1 MKLVWRSYF
10 IGIIMEKG
18 LLVDIGRKYWSIA
31 ELKRLVLLLQ
41 EHKLTHLQLHLNENE
56 GFALN
61 FTDSP
66 VSKKYSEN
74 MLKELKEF
82 AKTHEITLIPDFDS
96 PGHMGSLLEQNP
108 EFALPDSNQQ
118 AVDVTN
124 PAVIDWIIGIIDKI
138 VDIFPD
144 SDTFHIGADEFIDF
158 RQIEKYPYLV
168 EKTREKYG
176 NKASGLEFYYDY
188 VNQLT
193 EHMQKKGKQVR
204 IWNDGFLRKDLQSL
218 VPLNKNVEVCYW
230 TNWDKGMAEVKEW
243 LAKGYTLINFCDNDL
258 YYVLGEEAGY
268 SYPTAEKLERE
279 GKIQKF
285 SGQQYLNQEEMK
297 AVRGTYFSIWADN
310 AAAKSVSEILDDLS
324 KVLPVF
330 MKIYGGNDE

>member
-1 MKLVWRSYF
+1 M
-10 IGIIMEKG
+10 
-18 LLVDIGRKYWSIA
+18 
-31 ELKRLVLLLQ
+31 
-41 EHKLTHLQLHLNENE
+41 
-56 GFALN
+56 
-61 FTDSP
+61 
-66 VSKKYSEN
+66 
-74 MLKELKEF
+74 
-82 AKTHEITLIPDFDS
+82 
-96 PGHMGSLLEQNP
+96 
-108 EFALPDSNQQ
+108 
-118 AVDVTN
+118 
-124 PAVIDWIIGIIDKI
+124 
-138 VDIFPD
+138 
-144 SDTFHIGADEFIDF
+144 
-158 RQIEKYPYLV
+158 
-168 EKTREKYG
+168 
-176 NKASGLEFYYDY
+176 
-188 VNQLT
+188 T
-193 EHMQKKGKQVR
+193 EHLQKKGKQVR

-243 LAKGYTLINFCDNDL
+243 LTKGYTLINFCDNDL

-324 KVLPVF
+324 KVLPEF